1 MPEVREGLDHC
12 IMQLYTP
19 DDGPGGPKHVGVC
32 VLKHYCS
39 SNEVCAIVGHILTQ
53 IILQDKLISW
63 DVSG

>member
-1 MPEVREGLDHC
+1 
-12 IMQLYTP
+12 MQLCTP
-19 DDGPGGPKHVGVC
+19 HDGPDGPKHVGVC

-39 SNEVCAIVGHILTQ
+39 SDEVFAIVVPIVTQ